1 MTLQNYLPVGSIS
14 NNMKLNKKQI
24 LKIQKNRD
32 PYLLIDSA
40 TKVIPGNSIE
50 GYKIL
55 KKNEWFF
62 KVHWPGDPN
71 MPGMLQVEAMVQ
83 MSSLIIFTLPKMAG
97 KTLYLADSNNIK
109 FFKKIVPGDKLN
121 IKSKLISETRGLY
134 KFNAEGYIKNKLACK
149 ASFTLILPNSLYL
162 KPKQG

>member
-1 MTLQNYLPVGSIS
+1 
-14 NNMKLNKKQI
+14 MKLSRKQI
-24 LKIQKNRD
+24 IKIQKNRD
-32 PYLLIDSA
+32 PYLLIDYA
-40 TKVIPGNSIE
+40 TKVVPGKSVE

-83 MSSLIIFTLPKMAG
+83 MSSLIIFTLPNISE

-109 FFKKIVPGDKLN
+109 FFKKIVPGDKLK
-121 IKSKLISETRGLY
+121 IVSKLISNSRGLY
-134 KFNAEGYIKNKLACK
+134 KFESEGYVRKKIACK
-149 ASFTLILPNSLYL
+149 ANFTLFLPGSVYISPR
-162 KPKQG
+162 K

>member
-1 MTLQNYLPVGSIS
+1 
-14 NNMKLNKKQI
+14 MKLSRKQI
-24 LKIQKNRD
+24 IKIQKNRD
-32 PYLLIDSA
+32 PYFLIDYA
-40 TKVIPGNSIE
+40 TKVVPGKSVE

-83 MSSLIIFTLPKMAG
+83 MSSLIIFTLPNISG

-109 FFKKIVPGDKLN
+109 FFKKIVPGDKLK
-121 IKSKLISETRGLY
+121 IVSKLISNSRGLY
-134 KFNAEGYIKNKLACK
+134 KFESEGYVRKKIACK
-149 ASFTLILPNSLYL
+149 ANFTLILPGSVYISPR
-162 KPKQG
+162 K

>member
-1 MTLQNYLPVGSIS
+1 
-14 NNMKLNKKQI
+14 MKLNKKQI
-24 LKIQKNRD
+24 IKIQKNRD
-32 PYLLIDSA
+32 PFLLIDYA
-40 TKVIPGNSIE
+40 TKVVPGKSIE

-83 MSSLIIFTLPKMAG
+83 MSSLIIFTLPKMSG

-109 FFKKIVPGDKLN
+109 FFKKIIPGDKLK
-121 IKSKLISETRGLY
+121 IVSKLISDKRGLL
-134 KFNAEGYIKNKLACK
+134 KFEAEGHVKKKIACK
-149 ASFTLILPNSLYL
+149 AQFTLILPGLSTLRPN
-162 KPKQG
+162 K

>member
-1 MTLQNYLPVGSIS
+1 
-14 NNMKLNKKQI
+14 MKLSKKQI
-24 LKIQKNRD
+24 IKIQKNRD
-32 PYLLIDSA
+32 PYLLIDYA
-40 TKVIPGNSIE
+40 TKVVPGKSVE

-83 MSSLIIFTLPKMAG
+83 MSSLIIFTLPNISE

-109 FFKKIVPGDKLN
+109 FFKKIVPGDKLK
-121 IKSKLISETRGLY
+121 IVSKLISNSRGLY
-134 KFNAEGYIKNKLACK
+134 KFESEGYVKKKIACK
-149 ASFTLILPNSLYL
+149 ANFTLILPGSDYISPS
-162 KPKQG
+162 K

>member
-1 MTLQNYLPVGSIS
+1 
-14 NNMKLNKKQI
+14 MKLSRKQI
-24 LKIQKNRD
+24 IKIQKNRD
-32 PYLLIDSA
+32 PYLLIDYA
-40 TKVIPGNSIE
+40 TKVVPGKSVE

-83 MSSLIIFTLPKMAG
+83 MSSLIIFTLPNISG

-109 FFKKIVPGDKLN
+109 FFKKIVPGDKLK
-121 IKSKLISETRGLY
+121 IVSKLISNSRGLY
-134 KFNAEGYIKNKLACK
+134 RFESEGYVRKKIACK
-149 ASFTLILPNSLYL
+149 ANFTLILPGSVYISPR
-162 KPKQG
+162 K

>member
-1 MTLQNYLPVGSIS
+1 
-14 NNMKLNKKQI
+14 MKLSRNQI
-24 LKIQKNRD
+24 IKIQKNRD
-32 PYLLIDSA
+32 PYLLMDYA
-40 TKVIPGNSIE
+40 KKVIPGKSVE

-83 MSSLIIFTLPKMAG
+83 MSSLIILTQPNMSG

-109 FFKKIVPGDKLN
+109 FFKKIVPGDKLK
-121 IKSKLISETRGLY
+121 IISKLISQNRGLY
-134 KFNAEGYIKNKLACK
+134 KFEAEGYVNKKIACK
-149 ASFTLILPNSLYL
+149 ASFTLISPNFFNINPIKSKL
-162 KPKQG
+162 K